1 MKALSMKMRL
11 GLALLPLLALGACE
25 VPQEAVVE
33 SRAKAVLDAQYAATA
48 KTPPMQAE
56 EAARIYKN
64 YIENIGEPMES
75 RSTTTR

>member
-1 MKALSMKMRL
+1 MKALPLKMQP
-11 GLALLPLLALGACE
+11 GLAMLALFALGACE

-33 SRAKAVLDAQYAATA
+33 SRAKAVLDAQYTATA

-56 EAARIYKN
+56 EAARIYDN

>member
-1 MKALSMKMRL
+1 MKALPLKMQP
-11 GLALLPLLALGACE
+11 GLALLSLFALGACE